1 MVEDSSLWI
10 HPFIK
15 LYEKAVYTVGG
26 IWAGRNFETLPL
38 PHFLSYHLISIHL
51 PRKEMRESASLAM
64 DVWCFVFTPATT
76 GRRDLMGRLDNGR
89 RWGEKAGEIS
99 YPPMS
104 SSV

>member
-1 MVEDSSLWI
+1 
-10 HPFIK
+10 
-15 LYEKAVYTVGG
+15 
-26 IWAGRNFETLPL
+26 
-38 PHFLSYHLISIHL
+38 
-51 PRKEMRESASLAM
+51 MRESASLAM